1 MNIANDIEDLYTEDY
16 ISLVSRVKDL
26 NKWQEIPCSSI
37 RNLVLLMW
45 QHSPSWSNSHAI
57 AVEISASPFTEIDN
71 WCLNSGIKLD
81 DIRVTNCSKK

>member
-1 MNIANDIEDLYTEDY
+1 MKLRKIIPFILITKNKHLGMNIANDIEDLYTEDY

-45 QHSPSWSNSHAI
+45 QHSPS
-57 AVEISASPFTEIDN
+57 
-71 WCLNSGIKLD
+71 
-81 DIRVTNCSKK
+81 